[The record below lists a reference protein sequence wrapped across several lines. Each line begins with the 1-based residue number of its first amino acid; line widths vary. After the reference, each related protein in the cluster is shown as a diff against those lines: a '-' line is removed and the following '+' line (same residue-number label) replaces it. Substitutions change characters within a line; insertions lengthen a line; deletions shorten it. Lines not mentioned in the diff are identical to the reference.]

1 MAENIIYC
9 YSGGGNC
16 LDMAKNI
23 ARELGDT
30 DIVMMRSA
38 PVKTDAREA
47 KRVGFIFPCYGG
59 GLPGKVEEYAK
70 TILISPDAYTFGIV
84 QYAGYM
90 GCGLYKLDRIREL
103 DYWAGM
109 SHQCTCIWLMP
120 HGLMNPPLSVAAA
133 QKRSEASQ
141 RSMQAVIS
149 ASATARSG
157 EVEVSAQAASS
168 SRARAASPPPR
179 FWREASR
186 SALMARFR
194 VMRPRNA
201 RRLRGRSGGMAPH
214 RRKRASLTHSSAS
227 RASASILSATAR
239 QYAPYLSC
247 AAGIA
252 ASSRAQNRLIIVASS
267 MRLLLSKGPSLL

>member
-47 KRVGFIFPCYGG
+47 KRVGFIFPCHGG

-133 QKRSEASQ
+133 QKRSEAKA
-141 RSMQAVIS
+141 RAVAADIKAMKHS
-149 ASATARSG
+149 AKRPPRRAACILESAGFSKVVGKKAAQYTVNDRCIGCGTCVSVCPRHNIRLEGGRPVFGGDCIGCLSCIQYCPAEALNVGKVTEKR
-157 EVEVSAQAASS
+157 ERYHNPNVSAQD
-168 SRARAASPPPR
+168 
-179 FWREASR
+179 
-186 SALMARFR
+186 L
-194 VMRPRNA
+194 
-201 RRLRGRSGGMAPH
+201 
-214 RRKRASLTHSSAS
+214 
-227 RASASILSATAR
+227 
-239 QYAPYLSC
+239 C
-247 AAGIA
+247 AE
-252 ASSRAQNRLIIVASS
+252 LIHID
-267 MRLLLSKGPSLL
+267 

>member
-133 QKRSEASQ
+133 QKRSEAK
-141 RSMQAVIS
+141 
-149 ASATARSG
+149 
-157 EVEVSAQAASS
+157 
-168 SRARAASPPPR
+168 ARAFAADIKAMKHSAKRPPR
-179 FWREASR
+179 RAACILESAGFSKVVGKKAAQYTVNDRCIGCGTCVSVCPRHNIGLAAAPVYGISPVR
-186 SALMARFR
+186 S
-194 VMRPRNA
+194 
-201 RRLRGRSGGMAPH
+201 LRKTH
-214 RRKRASLTHSSAS
+214 RRKPERRFHG
-227 RASASILSATAR
+227 RVWR
-239 QYAPYLSC
+239 
-247 AAGIA
+247 
-252 ASSRAQNRLIIVASS
+252 
-267 MRLLLSKGPSLL
+267 MRMPQLCKYCSKRI